1 MKLQYYS
8 NYYGRTGWYIGDD
21 WWSQTKADDSTYN
34 GCKIY
39 LKKTE
44 KKLTALQNAVKQF
57 ITDTA
62 NKSPDSKIGIT
73 AFSSAGYGSH
83 GKTEDLQKA
92 GDNKENRQGL

>member
-1 MKLQYYS
+1 MQNIS
-8 NYYGRTGWYIGDD
+8 E
-21 WWSQTKADDSTYN
+21 
-34 GCKIY
+34 
-39 LKKTE
+39 KTE

-83 GKTEDLQKA
+83 GKLKIYRKREIIKKT
-92 GDNKENRQGL
+92 